1 MAGVTTRAYTDGAC
15 RGNPGPGGWAYVA
28 DSGPWASGSE
38 PRTTNQRMEIMAAF
52 RAVSD
57 IAGPL
62 EVVSDSTYVVKC
74 FNDRWW
80 AGWLRR
86 GWKNSQGKPVA
97 NRDLWEPFVE
107 LVRARGDVTFTW
119 VKGHS
124 GDPLNEAADLLA
136 TLAADEQQGRRGD
149 CFDASILAELEA
161 EAAGANDRARNR
173 RVADSPPAG
182 SGGPLREGPGP
193 AAPAPSI
200 SGPVSDGR
208 LDFADEDSG
217 EARLVVATGLRPT
230 ELGGWQENPTAARVR
245 SKLAEIFS
253 AKQLMYPHLTVATG
267 LGLGAELLA
276 AEAARSVGVP
286 YIAVLPF
293 PGVDKRWPE
302 ASRQRFRRLRSGAR
316 EVVLV
321 GSEEP
326 RTKEQFA
333 KAMRKRDDWLGR
345 HGDEAVVVWD
355 GRDPGVARA
364 VKRFEKAFG
373 EDLWIL
379 EP

>member
-28 DSGPWASGSE
+28 DAGPWASGSE
-38 PRTTNQRMEIMAAF
+38 PRTTNQRMEITAAYMAV
-52 RAVSD
+52 RD

-62 EVVSDSTYVVKC
+62 EVISDSTYVVKC

-97 NRDLWEPFVE
+97 NRDLWEPFID
-107 LVRARGDVTFTW
+107 LVRERGDVTFTW

-136 TLAADEQQGRRGD
+136 TLAADEQRGRAGD
-149 CFDASILAELEA
+149 CFDEVIRVELEA
-161 EAAGANDRARNR
+161 RAASADDRVRARR
-173 RVADSPPAG
+173 ASGGAGHEAGDSPRA
-182 SGGPLREGPGP
+182 E
-193 AAPAPSI
+193 APDL
-200 SGPVSDGR
+200 GEGR
-208 LDFADEDSG
+208 LDFSSGESTGNG
-217 EARLVVATGLRPT
+217 EARLLVATGLRPT

-253 AKQLMYPHLTVATG
+253 AKQLMYPALTVATG

-276 AEAARSVGVP
+276 AEAAKSVGVP

-293 PGVDKRWPE
+293 PGVERRWPE
-302 ASRQRFRRLRSGAR
+302 SSRRRFRRLRDGAR
-316 EVVLV
+316 EVVV
-321 GSEEP
+321 IGSDEP
-326 RTKEQFA
+326 RSKEQFA

-345 HGDEAVVVWD
+345 HADEAVVVWD
-355 GRDPGVARA
+355 GRDPGVGRA
-364 VKRFEKAFG
+364 VKRFEQAFG

>member
-28 DSGPWASGSE
+28 DAGPWASGSE
-38 PRTTNQRMEIMAAF
+38 PRTTNQRMEITAAYMAV
-52 RAVSD
+52 RD

-62 EVVSDSTYVVKC
+62 EVISDSTYVVKC

-80 AGWLRR
+80 AGWLKR

-97 NRDLWEPFVE
+97 NRDLWEPFIE
-107 LVRARGDVTFTW
+107 LVRSRGDVTFTW

-136 TLAADEQQGRRGD
+136 TLAADEQKGRRGD
-149 CFDASILAELEA
+149 CFDDAILAELEA
-161 EAAGANDRARNR
+161 EAAGSVGSAGSAGS
-173 RVADSPPAG
+173 VGPAG
-182 SGGPLREGPGP
+182 SVGSVGLAGP
-193 AAPAPSI
+193 A
-200 SGPVSDGR
+200 GPVGPAGTEGVF
-208 LDFADEDSG
+208 DFAAEDEG
-217 EARLVVATGLRPT
+217 EARLLVATGLRPT

-253 AKQLMYPHLTVATG
+253 AKQLMYPGLTVATG

-293 PGVDKRWPE
+293 PGVDRRWPE
-302 ASRQRFRRLRSGAR
+302 ASRRRFRRLSDGAR
-316 EVVLV
+316 EVVIV
-321 GSEEP
+321 GEREP
-326 RTKEQFA
+326 RSKEQFA

-355 GRDPGVARA
+355 GTDPGVARA
-364 VKRFEKAFG
+364 VKRFENAFG